1 MILFESRSKSFGV
14 MLVALVL
21 SVFFL
26 SLSADARLPVRG
38 PTDWPSDVYKNGG
51 KAPDAKGQRMF
62 RSPAEAVNALIG
74 AMSAYDEQKVTDILG
89 SEGKKFVFAG
99 NSAAEDRAAC
109 DRYVKAYHE
118 KNRIMKVSRSE
129 AVLKIGKDER
139 SFPVPMEKVR
149 GYWRFAGHSIIER

>member
-21 SVFFL
+21 SVFSL

-38 PTDWPSDVYKNGG
+38 PTNWPSDVYKNGG
-51 KAPDAKGQRMF
+51 KAPNAQGQRIF

-74 AMSAYDEQKVTDILG
+74 AMSTYDEQKVTDILG
-89 SEGKKFVFAG
+89 PEGKKFIFSG
-99 NSAAEDRAAC
+99 ESAAEDRAAC

-139 SFPVPMEKVR
+139 SFPVPMER
-149 GYWRFAGHSIIER
+149 AQGYWRFAGHSMVDH